1 MRSSC
6 LTAILCFYAFIKET
20 KIGEPFL
27 YKHLNENLNISGR
40 ELTNEIYPIYPY
52 SYLVILVPV
61 FLFTDLLLYKP
72 SMILEMVAQVV
83 YRAIVVLDPNVY
95 MQKIGMFAY
104 GVASASEVAFYS
116 YIYAKLEKVHYK
128 KVTSWTRAAFMA
140 GRCGSYMLGQTL
152 VLTHL
157 GDIFLLQYIGCGL
170 ACFVLALAI
179 FMPPVHWKTV
189 LERIREAN
197 NCGHSSVRPTNH
209 QRSEFTEPE
218 TYGDYVRF
226 RLRNMCSGLLHV
238 YSIRSVRKWSVW
250 WAMTTAMSI
259 QVAQYAQVLW
269 GEADRHDGQSLNG
282 FAEAAYTAISTA
294 AILLMNAVSINW
306 DKWGEAALML
316 ISALH
321 SSILVL
327 YSQTQSIYVMYA
339 CYVAYRS
346 LYQVMITIAQ
356 WNLAR
361 KMIEESYG
369 LVFGLNTF
377 IALAMQT
384 ALTLTVSD
392 KRGLG
397 MNVRNQYLVY
407 AGCHVVIGVIFT
419 TSMCY
424 TILTKQRRKAEIH
437 VLSDNIHCKL

>member
-1 MRSSC
+1 
-6 LTAILCFYAFIKET
+6 
-20 KIGEPFL
+20 
-27 YKHLNENLNISGR
+27 
-40 ELTNEIYPIYPY
+40 
-52 SYLVILVPV
+52 
-61 FLFTDLLLYKP
+61 
-72 SMILEMVAQVV
+72 MILEMAAQVV
-83 YRAIVVLDPNVY
+83 YRAIIVLDPDVY
-95 MQKIGMFAY
+95 VQKIGMFAY

-157 GDIFLLQYIGCGL
+157 GDVFLLQYIGCGL

-179 FMPPVHWKTV
+179 FMPPAHWKTM

-197 NCGHSSVRPTNH
+197 SSGHSSVRLTNH
-209 QRSEFTEPE
+209 QMSEFTEPE

-226 RLRNMCSGLLHV
+226 RLRNMCSGLLHI
-238 YSIRSVRKWSVW
+238 YSIRSVRKWSLW

-269 GEADRHDGQSLNG
+269 GEADQHDGQSLNG
-282 FAEAAYTAISTA
+282 FAEAAYTATSTA
-294 AILLMNAVSINW
+294 AILLMNAISINW

-339 CYVAYRS
+339 CYIAYRS

-377 IALAMQT
+377 TALAMQT

-407 AGCHVVIGVIFT
+407 AGCHVVIGVVFT
-419 TSMCY
+419 ASICH
-424 TILTKQRRKAEIH
+424 TILTKHRRKTEIH
-437 VLSDNIHCKL
+437 ALSDNIHCKL

>member
-1 MRSSC
+1 
-6 LTAILCFYAFIKET
+6 
-20 KIGEPFL
+20 
-27 YKHLNENLNISGR
+27 
-40 ELTNEIYPIYPY
+40 
-52 SYLVILVPV
+52 
-61 FLFTDLLLYKP
+61 
-72 SMILEMVAQVV
+72 
-83 YRAIVVLDPNVY
+83 

-128 KVTSWTRAAFMA
+128 KK
-140 GRCGSYMLGQTL
+140 GK
-152 VLTHL
+152 
-157 GDIFLLQYIGCGL
+157 GL
-170 ACFVLALAI
+170 FS
-179 FMPPVHWKTV
+179 
-189 LERIREAN
+189 R
-197 NCGHSSVRPTNH
+197 GHSSVRPTNH

-238 YSIRSVRKWSVW
+238 YSIRSV
-250 WAMTTAMSI
+250 
-259 QVAQYAQVLW
+259 AQYAQVLW

-282 FAEAAYTAISTA
+282 FAEAAYTAICTFMVVSIATA

-419 TSMCY
+419 TSMCC